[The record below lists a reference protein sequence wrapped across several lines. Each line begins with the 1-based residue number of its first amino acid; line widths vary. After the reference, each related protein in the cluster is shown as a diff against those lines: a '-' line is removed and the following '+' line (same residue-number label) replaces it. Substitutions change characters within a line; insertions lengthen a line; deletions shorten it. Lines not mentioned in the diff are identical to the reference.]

1 MDQSPDS
8 ARGEAAPDPQ
18 TGASAWLRGETPL
31 RLRDF
36 FYAALIVAGATCLGY
51 FWVVHLWP
59 NKMAMLFLAAVL
71 LTGYRFGMWPAISA
85 AFMAFLSYNY
95 FFEDPPFTLTIDAE
109 DVFALSTF
117 LIGALLVG
125 GLTGR
130 LSDHARRLK
139 RALAEMTSLFE
150 ASRDLSITVDPKSAA
165 EQVVRHFEASG
176 CHAAVWMLDNGQPV
190 LSTASGT
197 VPGPIATA
205 IGQHMAAELRRDEI
219 THSRMLMQL
228 SSGGRLVG
236 AAALWPAHRRGLP
249 DPRWTRALLDL
260 AAVAIDRARL
270 IAEIAA
276 ARVVAAKEG
285 LRTALLSS
293 LSHDLRT
300 PLSTILASVTSL
312 LEYEAKFDAATR
324 RDLLVAIQEES
335 ERLNRYLAN
344 LLEMTRL
351 ESGAL
356 QVGRVLIDPR
366 EAMAAALRRM
376 ERKLDG
382 RHVVRLFAAQ
392 CAHIEVD
399 PVLIEQALMNVV
411 ENAAVH
417 APTAAPIVA
426 SVQNFDAGVRLSVE
440 DSGDG
445 ISAADLPHVFDK
457 FFRGGGDRKRS
468 SGVGLGLAVTRGLIE
483 AFGGSVRAVSPAHDG
498 RGTRI
503 EIDLPAYRI
512 QDTGE

>member
-1 MDQSPDS
+1 MTH
-8 ARGEAAPDPQ
+8 EVTAPTVETDAPFR
-18 TGASAWLRGETPL
+18 LRGETSL
-31 RLRDF
+31 RPRDF
-36 FYAALIVAGATCLGY
+36 FYAAAIIAAATALGY
-51 FWVVHLWP
+51 FWIVHMWP
-59 NKMAMLFLAAVL
+59 NKVAMLFLAAVL

-139 RALAEMTSLFE
+139 RALVETTSLFE
-150 ASRDLSITVDPKSAA
+150 ASRDLSVTVDPKSAA
-165 EQVVRHFEASG
+165 ECVVRHLETND
-176 CHAAVWMLDNGQPV
+176 CHAAVWMLENGKPT
-190 LSTASGT
+190 LSAFSAALPADT
-197 VPGPIATA
+197 I
-205 IGQHMAAELRRDEI
+205 AELSVRLAADAQHDEI
-219 THSRMLMQL
+219 TPAHMLMRL
-228 SSGGRLVG
+228 SAGGRQVG
-236 AAALWPAHRRGLP
+236 AAALWPTHKRGLP
-249 DPRWTRALLDL
+249 DPRWARALLGL

-276 ARVVAAKEG
+276 ARVVAEKEG

-312 LEYEAKFDAATR
+312 LEYEEKFDAATR

-356 QVGRVLIDPR
+356 LVGRSLIDPR

-376 ERKLDG
+376 ERKLGG
-382 RHVVRLFAAQ
+382 RHVERLFEAR

-411 ENAAVH
+411 ENAAAH
-417 APTAAPIVA
+417 AVAATPIVA
-426 SVQNFDAGVRLSVE
+426 SVQTLGASVRLSVE
-440 DSGDG
+440 DAGDG
-445 ISAADLPHVFDK
+445 ISAADRPYVFDK
-457 FFRGGGDRKRS
+457 FFRGGSDRKRG
-468 SGVGLGLAVTRGLIE
+468 SGVGLGLAVTRGLVE
-483 AFGGSVRAVSPAHDG
+483 AFGGSVRAVSPVRDG

-503 EIDLPAYRI
+503 EIDLPAHRLEE
-512 QDTGE
+512 TGE

>member
-1 MDQSPDS
+1 MQDTQADTTSWLNV
-8 ARGEAAPDPQ
+8 EA
-18 TGASAWLRGETPL
+18 PL

-36 FYAALIVAGATCLGY
+36 VYAAAIAAAATALGY
-51 FWVVHLWP
+51 FWILHLWP
-59 NKMAMLFLAAVL
+59 GKIAMLFLASVL
-71 LTGYRFGMWPAISA
+71 LAGYLLGMWPALFA
-85 AFMAFLSYNY
+85 ALLAFLSYNF
-95 FFEDPPFTLTIDAE
+95 FFEEPQFTLTINAE
-109 DVFALSTF
+109 DVFALTML

-165 EQVVRHFEASG
+165 ERVVRHLESGG

-190 LSTASGT
+190 LSAVSDT
-197 VPGPIATA
+197 VPESIAAA
-205 IGQHMAAELRRDEI
+205 IGQHVAAEPRRDEI
-219 THSRMLMQL
+219 TPSHMLMEL
-228 SSGGRLVG
+228 SAGGRLVG
-236 AAALWPAHRRGLP
+236 AAALWPAHKRSLP

-356 QVGRVLIDPR
+356 LVGRELIDPR

-376 ERKLDG
+376 ERKLDE
-382 RHVVRLFAAQ
+382 RRVVRLFAAQ

-399 PVLIEQALMNVV
+399 PVLIEQALMNVI
-411 ENAAVH
+411 ENAAAH
-417 APTAAPIVA
+417 APTTAPIVA
-426 SVQNFDAGVRLSVE
+426 SVQDLDTGVRLSIE

-445 ISAADLPHVFDK
+445 ISAADLPNVFDK
-457 FFRGGGDRKRS
+457 FFRGGGDRKRG

-503 EIDLPAYRI
+503 EIDLPAHRI
-512 QDTGE
+512 EETGA

>member
-1 MDQSPDS
+1 MTSTQARVPDTQATPPS
-8 ARGEAAPDPQ
+8 WWRGEA
-18 TGASAWLRGETPL
+18 PL
-31 RLRDF
+31 RARDF
-36 FYAALIVAGATCLGY
+36 FYAAAIVAGATCVGY
-51 FWVVHLWP
+51 FWVLHLWP
-59 NKMAMLFLAAVL
+59 SKIAMLFLAAIL
-71 LTGYRFGMWPAISA
+71 LTGFRFGMWPAIAA

-95 FFEDPPFTLTIDAE
+95 FFEEPPFTLTIDAE
-109 DVFALSTF
+109 DVFALSMF
-117 LIGALLVG
+117 LVGALLVG

-165 EQVVRHFEASG
+165 ERVVRHLESSG

-190 LSTASGT
+190 LSRASDT
-197 VPGPIATA
+197 VPEPIATA
-205 IGQHMAAELRRDEI
+205 IGQHLGAEPRRDEI

-228 SSGGRLVG
+228 SAGGRPVG

-276 ARVVAAKEG
+276 ARVVAEKEG

-300 PLSTILASVTSL
+300 PLSTILASATSL
-312 LEYEAKFDAATR
+312 LEYDAKFDAATR
-324 RDLLVAIQEES
+324 RDLLRVIQEES

-382 RHVVRLFAAQ
+382 RRVVRLFAAQ
-392 CAHIEVD
+392 CLHVEVD

-417 APTAAPIVA
+417 APAAAPIVA
-426 SVQNFDAGVRLSVE
+426 SVQNLDAGVRLSVE

-445 ISAADLPHVFDK
+445 IPAADLPHVFDK
-457 FFRGGGDRKRS
+457 FFRGGSDRKRG

-483 AFGGSVRAVSPAHDG
+483 AFGGSVRAVSPVHGD

-503 EIDLPAYRI
+503 EIDLPAHRI
-512 QDTGE
+512 EGTGE

>member
-1 MDQSPDS
+1 MASIS
-8 ARGEAAPDPQ
+8 GNARAEAAPYAQ
-18 TGASAWLRGETPL
+18 TEMPFRLGGETPL

-36 FYAALIVAGATCLGY
+36 AFATAIVAAATFLGY
-51 FWVVHLWP
+51 FWIVHLWP
-59 NKMAMLFLAAVL
+59 NKIAMLFLAAVL
-71 LTGYRFGMWPAISA
+71 VTGYRFGMWPAITA
-85 AFMAFLSYNY
+85 AFMAFLSYNF

-139 RALAEMTSLFE
+139 LALAEMTSLFE
-150 ASRDLSITVDPKSAA
+150 AGRDLSITVDSKSAA
-165 EQVVRHFEASG
+165 AQVVRHLEASG

-190 LSTASGT
+190 LSAASDS
-197 VPGPIATA
+197 VPEPIVTA
-205 IGQHMAAELRRDEI
+205 IGQHAAAEPGRDEI
-219 THSRMLMQL
+219 THSHMLMQL
-228 SSGGRLVG
+228 SAGGRPVG
-236 AAALWPAHRRGLP
+236 AAALWSAHRRELP
-249 DPRWTRALLDL
+249 DSRWARALLDL

-276 ARVVAAKEG
+276 ARVVAEKEG

-356 QVGRVLIDPR
+356 QVGRALIDPR

-399 PVLIEQALMNVV
+399 PVLIEQALMNVI
-411 ENAAVH
+411 ENAAAH
-417 APTAAPIVA
+417 APASAPIVA
-426 SVQNFDAGVRLSVE
+426 SVQNLDAGVRLSVE

-445 ISAADLPHVFDK
+445 ISATDLPHVFAK
-457 FFRGGGDRKRS
+457 FFRGGGDRKRG

-483 AFGGSVRAVSPAHDG
+483 AFGGRVRAVSPVQDG

-503 EIDLPAYRI
+503 EIDLPAHRI
-512 QDTGE
+512 EEPGE

>member
-1 MDQSPDS
+1 MALTPVGVHKMAADAQPDMPPWV
-8 ARGEAAPDPQ
+8 RGEA
-18 TGASAWLRGETPL
+18 PL
-31 RLRDF
+31 RVRDF
-36 FYAALIVAGATCLGY
+36 VFAAAIVAGASCLGY
-51 FWVVHLWP
+51 FWVMHVWP
-59 NKMAMLFLAAVL
+59 SKIAMLFLAAVL

-85 AFMAFLSYNY
+85 AFLAFLSYNY

-130 LSDHARRLK
+130 LSDHTRRLK
-139 RALAEMTSLFE
+139 RALVEVTSLFE
-150 ASRDLSITVDPKSAA
+150 ASRDLSITVDPKNAT
-165 EQVVRHFEASG
+165 EHVVRHLETSG
-176 CHAAVWMLDNGQPV
+176 CRVAVWMMEDGKPV
-190 LSTASGT
+190 LSAASAALPADVGAEF
-197 VPGPIATA
+197 GRRLATD
-205 IGQHMAAELRRDEI
+205 AALDEI
-219 THSRMLMQL
+219 TPAHMLMRL
-228 SSGGRLVG
+228 SAGGRQVG
-236 AAALWPAHRRGLP
+236 AAALWPVQKRGLP

-276 ARVVAAKEG
+276 TRVVAEKEG

-300 PLSTILASVTSL
+300 PLSTILASATSL

-356 QVGRVLIDPR
+356 QVGRSLIDPR

-376 ERKLDG
+376 ERRLGG
-382 RHVVRLFAAQ
+382 RNVVRLFAAQ
-392 CAHIEVD
+392 CDHIDVD
-399 PVLIEQALMNVV
+399 PVLIEQALMNVI
-411 ENAAVH
+411 ENAAAH
-417 APTAAPIVA
+417 APAATPIMT
-426 SVQNFDAGVRLSVE
+426 SVQTLDACVRLSVE
-440 DSGDG
+440 DAGEG
-445 ISAADLPHVFDK
+445 ISAADLPYVFEK

-483 AFGGSVRAVSPAHDG
+483 AFGGSVRAVSPVRDG
-498 RGTRI
+498 YGTRI
-503 EIDLPAYRI
+503 EIDLPAHRI
-512 QDTGE
+512 EETGA

>member
-1 MDQSPDS
+1 MASSSGS
-8 ARGEAAPDPQ
+8 ARDARMHDVQADTTP
-18 TGASAWLRGETPL
+18 WLHVETPL

-36 FYAALIVAGATCLGY
+36 VFAAAIVAAATCLGY
-51 FWVVHLWP
+51 FWVLHLWP
-59 NKMAMLFLAAVL
+59 SKIAMLFLATIL
-71 LTGYRFGMWPAISA
+71 LAGYRFGMWPAIFA
-85 AFMAFLSYNY
+85 AFLAFLSYNY
-95 FFEDPPFTLTIDAE
+95 FFEEPPFTLTIDAE
-109 DVFALSTF
+109 DVFALSMF

-165 EQVVRHFEASG
+165 EQVVRHLEASG

-190 LSTASGT
+190 LSTASDT
-197 VPGPIATA
+197 VPEPIAVA
-205 IGQHMAAELRRDEI
+205 IGRHVAAEPQRDEI
-219 THSRMLMQL
+219 TPSRMLMQL
-228 SSGGRLVG
+228 SAGGRPVG

-276 ARVVAAKEG
+276 TRVVAAKEG

-356 QVGRVLIDPR
+356 LVGRVLIDPR

-382 RHVVRLFAAQ
+382 RHVLRLFAAQ

-411 ENAAVH
+411 ENAAAH
-417 APTAAPIVA
+417 APAAAPIVA

-445 ISAADLPHVFDK
+445 ISAADQPHVFDK
-457 FFRGGGDRKRS
+457 FFRGGGDRKRG

-483 AFGGSVRAVSPAHDG
+483 AFGGSVRAVSPVRDG

-503 EIDLPAYRI
+503 EIDLPARRI
-512 QDTGE
+512 EETGE

>member
-1 MDQSPDS
+1 MTSTPVGTRDTQAAPPSWW
-8 ARGEAAPDPQ
+8 RGEA
-18 TGASAWLRGETPL
+18 PL
-31 RLRDF
+31 RARDF
-36 FYAALIVAGATCLGY
+36 FYAAAIIAAATVLGY
-51 FWVVHLWP
+51 FWIMHLWP
-59 NKMAMLFLAAVL
+59 NKIAMLFLAAVL
-71 LTGYRFGMWPAISA
+71 LTGYHFGMWPAISA
-85 AFMAFLSYNY
+85 ALLAFLAYNF
-95 FFEDPPFTLTIDAE
+95 FFEEPPFTLSIDAE

-117 LIGALLVG
+117 LVGALLVG

-130 LSDHARRLK
+130 LSDHTRRLK

-150 ASRDLSITVDPKSAA
+150 ASRDLSMTVDAKSAA
-165 EQVVRHFEASG
+165 ERVVRHLETND
-176 CHAAVWMLDNGQPV
+176 CRAAVWIMEDGKPA
-190 LSTASGT
+190 LSAASDA
-197 VPGPIATA
+197 VPEKDVADF
-205 IGQHMAAELRRDEI
+205 AARLVAQVAQDEI
-219 THSRMLMQL
+219 APGHMLMHL
-228 SSGGRLVG
+228 SNGAHLVG

-276 ARVVAAKEG
+276 TRVVAAKEG

-356 QVGRVLIDPR
+356 QIGRVLIDPR

-382 RHVVRLFAAQ
+382 RRVVRLFAAQ

-399 PVLIEQALMNVV
+399 PVLIEQALMNIV
-411 ENAAVH
+411 ENAAAH
-417 APTAAPIVA
+417 APTAAPIIA
-426 SVQNFDAGVRLSVE
+426 SVQNLDAGVRLSVE

-445 ISAADLPHVFDK
+445 IAAPDLPHVFDK
-457 FFRGGGDRKRS
+457 FFRGGGDRKRG

-503 EIDLPAYRI
+503 EIDLPAHRI
-512 QDTGE
+512 EETGE